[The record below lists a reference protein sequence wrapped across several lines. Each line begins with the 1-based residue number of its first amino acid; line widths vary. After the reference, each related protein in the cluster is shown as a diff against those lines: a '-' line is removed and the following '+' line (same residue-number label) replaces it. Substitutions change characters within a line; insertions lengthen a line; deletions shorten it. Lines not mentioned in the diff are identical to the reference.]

1 LTPEQVA
8 GLVLDMLDKNFYIF
22 LAIIMLLGTVSVIG
36 NAALAKDQIAYDS
49 IDNAKL
55 TPEQVAGIVLD
66 MLDNDLLRL
75 MATCTLKNAKFRQ
88 TEYCKM
94 RRIII

>member
-1 LTPEQVA
+1 
-8 GLVLDMLDKNFYIF
+8 
-22 LAIIMLLGTVSVIG
+22 MLLGTVSVIG

-75 MATCTLKNAKFRQ
+75 MATCTLKNVKFRQ